1 MPIIRKDAK
10 QLLTESVK
18 ELAAKKTI
26 NKICV
31 TEIARNC
38 SMSNSN
44 FYHYFSDKYEL
55 ISYVINNEID
65 DRISLEEMTLHELFT
80 QLLDMMEGNQKFYSN
95 ILANTLIEY
104 PHHAFFH
111 ETLDSKVKD
120 LIVSNC
126 MTIIPEDQMDLTLHV
141 YLAGITAAMCSHVI
155 NHRKSRTDLMDAFM
169 VAIPDTLRPYISTGF
184 EYRA

>member
-1 MPIIRKDAK
+1 MTIKRKDAR

-31 TEIARNC
+31 AEIARNC

-55 ISYVINNEID
+55 ISYVIGEEID
-65 DRISLEEMTLHELFT
+65 HRISDKVMTLNELFIEF
-80 QLLDMMEGNQKFYSN
+80 LDMMEDNRQFYSN
-95 ILANTLIEY
+95 VLVTTLSEY
-104 PHHAFFH
+104 PNHAFFH
-111 ETLDSKVKD
+111 ETLDTKVKN

-126 MTIIPEDQMDLTLHV
+126 MSIIPGKKLDLTLNV
-141 YLAGITAAMCSHVI
+141 YLAGITAIMC
-155 NHRKSRTDLMDAFM
+155 NHIIYQRGTRTELMDAFM
-169 VAIPDTLRPYISTGF
+169 VAVPASLRPYISMGCQ
-184 EYRA
+184 YLS